1 MAELFWDRITGLLG
15 LNNQNKKPTGV
26 MDYASEDP
34 EAISWGNLQPV
45 QRSVPEYAR
54 NLGETWANMGEGSL
68 LALRGAVA
76 DIPAAVAGAY
86 TAFGPEAGLRRPG
99 EGRMEA
105 FGRGFTEAKQAQP
118 IGLLR
123 EGYEELSA
131 QTQPFS
137 FGDMSQQDR
146 MMAREMGAP
155 LGLAEAAAI
164 PTAARA
170 VRGAANMAAEAV
182 ERSPVGQGLL
192 AMQEQRGMPASGIIQ
207 QGYMGVKGSEPVAN
221 IRTDLGELST
231 KGTGAWA
238 TKSRGQAYT
247 YANQGQVVP
256 IEIEDAGFANVN
268 FAGENWKKAP
278 EGAKLE
284 IPGQEAIDVS
294 GMDTNAIARIARE
307 QGVPGLRFQNI
318 WDEGPY
324 GAMNMKVP
332 GVEEDI
338 NQMRRGGVEQYAV
351 FDDSRIWPQ
360 ERVQQTGLL
369 GSINEMGMFSPLE
382 RAVGNLTQQKGSGQQ
397 MLAMIQKQA
406 GVKPEEV
413 QWTGL
418 DEFLKS
424 KPTVTKGEIED
435 YLLSN
440 RVELRETTL
449 GIGPWDASKQSRL
462 DELMNEYAN
471 LQEHPIDAPNFG
483 EEKYDELLF
492 LVNAKDPISTQDLY
506 RRADLDMVE
515 GQRAQRRGNNAEAQ
529 RWFRS
534 SEFNNARAEFQELRG
549 GGEGKP
555 KFGQYTLPGG
565 ENYREVLLT
574 LPNEKWGTISLP
586 TERVKKI
593 AGENLQSGQRFN
605 YKGNEYKFVR
615 YEGDKAVVMAPRIGE
630 QPEKYR
636 SSHYDQPN
644 ILAHVRL
651 NDRIDADGKKV
662 LFVEEVQSDWHQAG
676 RKSGYVGGEKHH
688 VAYYDTPKGPVEIGY
703 GKTAEEAM
711 ANADPGWKGLVEIK
725 TRAEKIK
732 EGEGVPDAPFKTSW
746 HELALRRIMQEASEK
761 GYDRIAFTK
770 GAQQAERYDLSKQVD
785 LINYSKNADGTWD
798 LDAVTNSGD
807 PVDIGKGISEDKISD
822 YVGKEIADKIIK
834 SEGKRPS
841 VRKRSPSTY
850 EVLDSSGNREAVF
863 SNQKDADEYL
873 KLIEFESG
881 GTLSGTDLKVG
892 GEGMKGFYDQI
903 LPKSL
908 NKLGKKFDAKVGTTN
923 LQTGD
928 EVWSMDITPKMRKT
942 AKEQGMPLF
951 SAAPAI
957 PGAGLLADQEDN
969 GENRPMRSLMDF

>member
-1 MAELFWDRITGLLG
+1 MAEQIWLGNIWDEITGRSKKPGIEPTGLLSG
-15 LNNQNKKPTGV
+15 TITPEYTPL
-26 MDYASEDP
+26 ASE
-34 EAISWGNLQPV
+34 
-45 QRSVPEYAR
+45 
-54 NLGETWANMGEGSL
+54 
-68 LALRGAVA
+68 
-76 DIPAAVAGAY
+76 
-86 TAFGPEAGLRRPG
+86 
-99 EGRMEA
+99 
-105 FGRGFTEAKQAQP
+105 
-118 IGLLR
+118 IGLLSR
-123 EGYEELSA
+123 NIRAVDL
-131 QTQPFS
+131 PV
-137 FGDMSQQDR
+137 
-146 MMAREMGAP
+146 MGEQLKRNLPAV
-155 LGLAEAAAI
+155 AASVPGTALDI
-164 PTAARA
+164 FNLPTAAREYA
-170 VRGAANMAAEAV
+170 VRKFRGEPTDNVEFFPASSQSYDLARQGMIGLLGEAPAFPNPQTEAATTLTEMLVPIPAASAPRVLKATRDVANRAAEAV
-182 ERSPVGQGLL
+182 ERSPVGQGIL
-192 AMQEQRGMPASGIIQ
+192 AMQEQRGMTPEGILGVSRMADQ
-207 QGYMGVKGSEPVAN
+207 QPS
-221 IRTDLGELST
+221 RLGE
-231 KGTGAWA
+231 K
-238 TKSRGQAYT
+238 Q
-247 YANQGQVVP
+247 P
-256 IEIEDAGFANVN
+256 IGLFSA
-268 FAGENWKKAP
+268 
-278 EGAKLE
+278 LE
-284 IPGQEAIDVS
+284 TA
-294 GMDTNAIARIARE
+294 ARDL
-307 QGVPGLRFQNI
+307 P
-318 WDEGPY
+318 
-324 GAMNMKVP
+324 
-332 GVEEDI
+332 
-338 NQMRRGGVEQYAV
+338 
-351 FDDSRIWPQ
+351 
-360 ERVQQTGLL
+360 
-369 GSINEMGMFSPLE
+369 
-382 RAVGNLTQQKGSGQQ
+382 QQKGSGQQ
-397 MLAMIQKQA
+397 MLAMIQKQG

-770 GAQQAERYDLSKQVD
+770 GAQQAQRYDLSQQVD
-785 LINYSKNADGTWD
+785 SISWADAGSSKSLMLKGVKGASGKDIEIYLDKDTNKVKFTDFGAPSEWEGKDLAD
-798 LDAVTNSGD
+798 
-807 PVDIGKGISEDKISD
+807 I
-822 YVGKEIADKIIK
+822 VGKEVAEKVANSADG
-834 SEGKRPS
+834 S
-841 VRKRSPSTY
+841 
-850 EVLDSSGNREAVF
+850 
-863 SNQKDADEYL
+863 
-873 KLIEFESG
+873 
-881 GTLSGTDLKVG
+881 LSGDGLAVG
-892 GEGMKGFYDQI
+892 GEGMKGFYDKI

-957 PGAGLLADQEDN
+957 PGAGLLADQEDK

>member
-1 MAELFWDRITGLLG
+1 
-15 LNNQNKKPTGV
+15 
-26 MDYASEDP
+26 
-34 EAISWGNLQPV
+34 
-45 QRSVPEYAR
+45 
-54 NLGETWANMGEGSL
+54 
-68 LALRGAVA
+68 
-76 DIPAAVAGAY
+76 
-86 TAFGPEAGLRRPG
+86 
-99 EGRMEA
+99 
-105 FGRGFTEAKQAQP
+105 
-118 IGLLR
+118 
-123 EGYEELSA
+123 
-131 QTQPFS
+131 
-137 FGDMSQQDR
+137 
-146 MMAREMGAP
+146 
-155 LGLAEAAAI
+155 
-164 PTAARA
+164 
-170 VRGAANMAAEAV
+170 
-182 ERSPVGQGLL
+182 
-192 AMQEQRGMPASGIIQ
+192 
-207 QGYMGVKGSEPVAN
+207 
-221 IRTDLGELST
+221 
-231 KGTGAWA
+231 
-238 TKSRGQAYT
+238 
-247 YANQGQVVP
+247 
-256 IEIEDAGFANVN
+256 
-268 FAGENWKKAP
+268 
-278 EGAKLE
+278 
-284 IPGQEAIDVS
+284 
-294 GMDTNAIARIARE
+294 
-307 QGVPGLRFQNI
+307 
-318 WDEGPY
+318 
-324 GAMNMKVP
+324 
-332 GVEEDI
+332 
-338 NQMRRGGVEQYAV
+338 
-351 FDDSRIWPQ
+351 
-360 ERVQQTGLL
+360 
-369 GSINEMGMFSPLE
+369 
-382 RAVGNLTQQKGSGQQ
+382 
-397 MLAMIQKQA
+397 
-406 GVKPEEV
+406 
-413 QWTGL
+413 
-418 DEFLKS
+418 
-424 KPTVTKGEIED
+424 
-435 YLLSN
+435 
-440 RVELRETTL
+440 LRETTL